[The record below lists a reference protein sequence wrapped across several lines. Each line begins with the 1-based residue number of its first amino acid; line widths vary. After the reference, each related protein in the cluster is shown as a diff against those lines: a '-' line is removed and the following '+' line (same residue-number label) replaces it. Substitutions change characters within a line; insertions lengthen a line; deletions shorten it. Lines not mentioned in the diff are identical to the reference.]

1 MWNFLVRLILRN
13 RLTNLIVI
21 LLITIFMGW
30 QATKVKMSYEMV
42 RMLPESDSTSI
53 AYEEFKDLFGQDGSV
68 MFVGLQDERIYNLEE
83 FNDWYKLSWE
93 IREIDGVE
101 EVLSIGKIYNL
112 TKNDST
118 GLLEFKPVI
127 REKPEHQQEL
137 DSLRNVIFSL
147 PFYDG
152 FLYNENKDVT
162 MIMVTLD
169 KKKLNTKSRDKLIA
183 DIQALV
189 DEFGEKYDQEMR
201 YSGLPYIRTIT
212 TKKVQKELYFFIVMA
227 LIIASAILFL
237 FFRSGKAVFFT
248 MLIVGIT
255 VIWVMGT
262 ISLFQ
267 YKITLLTG
275 ILPPLLVVIVVENCI
290 FLLNKYHNEY
300 LLHGNKVKAL
310 SRVVTR
316 IGNANLLTNTTTAVG
331 FAAFIVTG
339 NKILTE
345 FGIIASINIMF
356 AYILSLVLIPIF
368 FSYLAPPKSRHTKHM
383 DRSLV
388 SRIITWIVGI
398 VQSRRRIIYIFTII
412 LVAIGIY
419 GVVRLQTTGN
429 IVDDISKKDK
439 LYKDLMFFEEHF
451 KGVMPLEISID
462 SKTENGVFANKGKTL
477 YKIRR
482 LHRLIEKDSVFSK
495 YLSRPLSVVDGISFL
510 YQAHRGGE
518 ARYFVLPPPTGL
530 ADLNVYTSGM
540 EKSGENNPFH
550 SFIDSTSRITRV
562 SIQMANIGT
571 KEIKKLTERL
581 RPEIDKIFPPA
592 EYNVVLTGTSV
603 VFLEGSSYLVKN
615 LLTSLL
621 LALAVISLLMALL
634 FTSARMIVISLIP
647 QLIPQLMTAALMGYL
662 EIPIKP
668 STILIFSIA
677 LGISVDNA
685 IHFLSR
691 YRLQLK
697 LNNWNIKPSVIA
709 ALSETGYSMI
719 YSSVVLFFGFGIFIL
734 SSFGGTEALGYL
746 IPFTLLMALL
756 SNLFFLPS
764 LLLSLDKYIT
774 TKSFRE
780 PFLEI
785 FDEEDDIELDE
796 LQIEPPEPVDT
807 PQ

>member
-1 MWNFLVRLILRN
+1 MWKYLVRLILRN

-30 QATKVKMSYEMV
+30 QATQVKMSYEMA
-42 RMLPESDSTSI
+42 RMLPQTDSTSI

-68 MFVGLQDERIYNLEE
+68 MFVGLQDERIYNIEE
-83 FNDWYKLSWE
+83 FNDWYDLSWK
-93 IREIDGVE
+93 IREINGVQ

-112 TKNDST
+112 VKNDSS
-118 GLLEFKPVI
+118 GLLDFRPVVPVKPQYQ
-127 REKPEHQQEL
+127 HEL
-137 DSLRNVIFSL
+137 DSLREVILKL
-147 PFYDG
+147 PFYNG
-152 FLYNENKDVT
+152 LLYNDANNVT
-162 MIMVTLD
+162 MIMVTLNKD
-169 KKKLNTKSRDKLIA
+169 KLNTKSRVKLIA
-183 DIQALV
+183 DIKGLI
-189 DEFGEKYDQEMR
+189 ETFGEKYDQEMH
-201 YSGLPYIRTIT
+201 YSGLPYIRTVT
-212 TKKVQKELYFFIVMA
+212 SKKIQNELYFFILLSLV
-227 LIIASAILFL
+227 IASAILLL
-237 FFRSGKAVFFT
+237 FFRSIKAVFFT
-248 MLIVGIT
+248 MLIVAIT
-255 VIWVMGT
+255 VVWVLGT
-262 ISLFQ
+262 VSLFG
-267 YKITLLTG
+267 YKITILTG

-316 IGNANLLTNTTTAVG
+316 IGSANMLTNATTAVG

-345 FGIIASINIMF
+345 FGVIASINIMV
-356 AYILSLVLIPIF
+356 AYLLSLFLIPIF
-368 FSYLAPPKSRHTKHM
+368 FSYLPPPKGRQTKHM
-383 DRSLV
+383 DRSVV
-388 SRIITWIVGI
+388 SKIIARVVTI
-398 VQSRRRIIYIFTII
+398 VQTRRRIIYISTF
-412 LVAIGIY
+412 LFLAAGIY
-419 GVVRLQTTGN
+419 GVSRLQTTGN

-439 LYKDLMFFEEHF
+439 LYKDLMFFEKHF

-462 SKTENGVFANKGKTL
+462 SKTKNGIFANKGRTL

-482 LHRLIEKDSVFSK
+482 LHRVLERDSVFSK
-495 YLSRPLSVVDGISFL
+495 YLSRPVSVVDGISFL
-510 YQAHRGGE
+510 YQAHKGGDE
-518 ARYFVLPPPTGL
+518 KYFVMPPPTQLAELNQYTAGL
-530 ADLNVYTSGM
+530 DSAGT
-540 EKSGENNPFH
+540 NPFH

-571 KEIKKLTERL
+571 QEIEMITERL
-581 RPEIDKIFPPA
+581 RPKIDKIFPPD
-592 EYNVVLTGTSV
+592 EYKVTLTGTSV

-615 LLTSLL
+615 ALMSLL
-621 LALAVISLLMALL
+621 LAVIVISLLMALL
-634 FTSARMIVISLIP
+634 FTSAGMIVISLLP
-647 QLIPQLMTAALMGYL
+647 NLIPQLMTAALMGYL
-662 EIPIKP
+662 DIPIKP

-697 LNNWNIKPSVIA
+697 LNEWKIKPSVIA

-756 SNLFFLPS
+756 SNLFLLPS

-774 TKSFRE
+774 TRTFKE
-780 PFLEI
+780 PLLEI
-785 FDEEDDIELDE
+785 FDEEEDIDLEELK
-796 LQIEPPEPVDT
+796 IEGGDSK
-807 PQ
+807 

>member
-1 MWNFLVRLILRN
+1 
-13 RLTNLIVI
+13 
-21 LLITIFMGW
+21 MGW
-30 QATKVKMSYEMV
+30 QATRVKMSYEMV

-68 MFVGLQDERIYNLEE
+68 MFVGLQDKRIYDLEE
-83 FNDWYKLSWE
+83 FNDWYDLSWE
-93 IREIDGVE
+93 IRQIDGVE

-112 TKNDST
+112 IKNDSS
-118 GLLEFKPVI
+118 GMLDFRPVI
-127 REKPEHQQEL
+127 GEKPEHQETL

-147 PFYDG
+147 PFYRG
-152 FLYNENKDVT
+152 FLYNQEKDVT

-169 KKKLNTKSRDKLIA
+169 KNKINSKSRNQLIE
-183 DIQALV
+183 DIQKLT
-189 DEFGEKYDQEMR
+189 DEFGAKYEKEMQ

-227 LIIASAILFL
+227 LVIASAILLL
-237 FFRSGKAVFFT
+237 FFRSIKAVFFT

-255 VIWVMGT
+255 VIWVLGT
-262 ISLFQ
+262 ISIFN
-267 YKITLLTG
+267 YKITILTG

-345 FGIIASINIMF
+345 FGVIASINIMF

-368 FSYLAPPKSRHTKHM
+368 FSYLPPPKERHTKHM

-388 SRIITWIVGI
+388 SRMIAQIVKI
-398 VQSRRRIIYIFTII
+398 VQTRRRVIYVCALIM
-412 LVAIGIY
+412 VSIGLY
-419 GVVRLQTTGN
+419 GVTRLQTTGN

-462 SKTENGVFANKGKTL
+462 SKSENGIFAQRGKTL

-495 YLSRPLSVVDGISFL
+495 YLSRPLSVIDGISFL
-510 YQAHRGGE
+510 YQAHEGGE
-518 ARYFVLPPPTGL
+518 EKYFVLPPPTKL
-530 ADLNVYTSGM
+530 VELNRYTQGMDSSG
-540 EKSGENNPFH
+540 NNPFH
-550 SFIDSTSRITRV
+550 SFIDSNSRITRV

-571 KEIKKLTERL
+571 KEIKMITDRMK
-581 RPEIDKIFPPA
+581 PEIDKIFSPD

-621 LALAVISLLMALL
+621 LALGVISLLMALL

-647 QLIPQLMTAALMGYL
+647 NLIPQLMTAALMGYL
-662 EIPIKP
+662 GIPIKP

-774 TKSFRE
+774 TRSFRE
-780 PFLEI
+780 PLLEI

-796 LQIEPPEPVDT
+796 LQIEGNDSPG
-807 PQ
+807 QA